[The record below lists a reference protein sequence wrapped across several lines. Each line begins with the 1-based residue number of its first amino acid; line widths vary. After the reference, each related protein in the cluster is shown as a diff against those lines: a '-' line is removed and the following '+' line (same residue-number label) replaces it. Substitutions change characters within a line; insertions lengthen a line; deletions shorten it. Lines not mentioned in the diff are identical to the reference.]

1 MQRRDLILAS
11 ASPRRRELL
20 ERLGLDLSVRPTDV
34 DETPRD
40 GEAPEALAR
49 RLAHAKA
56 EALPAPARPALV
68 IAADTLVVVDDR
80 ILGKPRDDAEARAF
94 VGLLAGRTHEVI
106 TAVAVRACP
115 EESIEVGAL
124 RSRVTFAPLSPA
136 AVAWY
141 VGTGEGR
148 DKAGAYALQGIGSL
162 FIDRVDGSYT
172 NVIGLPLDWLRPHL
186 VRFGFL
192 PGSAL

>member
-1 MQRRDLILAS
+1 MPSRELILAS
-11 ASPRRRELL
+11 ASPRRLDLL
-20 ERLGLDLSVRPTDV
+20 RNLGLDVVVRPTDV
-34 DETPRD
+34 DETPHP
-40 GEAPEALAR
+40 GEVPEALAR
-49 RLAHAKA
+49 RLARAKA
-56 EALPAPARPALV
+56 VALPAPAHPALV

-80 ILGKPRDDAEARAF
+80 ILGKPQDDAEARRF

-115 EESIEVGAL
+115 EESLQIGAL
-124 RSRVTFAPLSPA
+124 VSRVTFAPLSPA

-186 VRFGFL
+186 ARYGFL
-192 PGSAL
+192 PENAA